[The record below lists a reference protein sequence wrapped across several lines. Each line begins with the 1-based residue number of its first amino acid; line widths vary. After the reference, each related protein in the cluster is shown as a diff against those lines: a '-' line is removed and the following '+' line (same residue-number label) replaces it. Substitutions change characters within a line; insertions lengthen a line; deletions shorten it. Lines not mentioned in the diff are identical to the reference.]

1 MEFFSDFG
9 FIGLFLSAFLAATI
23 LPLSSEI
30 VLVGLLLA
38 EMNPVL
44 LVAVATVGNVF
55 GSLINYGIG
64 FFGSDFLRIRVLH
77 ISEQQ
82 FERSKLRFRKFGTL
96 SLLFAWV
103 PVIGDPLTLMAG
115 VLRVNLMWFLVLVTL
130 GKLGRYLIIGYLT
143 LPNGFY
149 GGSIDNLDYIL

>member
-1 MEFFSDFG
+1 METFSDLG

-23 LPLSSEI
+23 LPLSSEV

-44 LVAVATVGNVF
+44 LIAVATVGNVL
-55 GSLINYGIG
+55 GSLVNYGIG
-64 FFGSDFLRIRVLH
+64 FFGSDFLRNRVLK

-103 PVIGDPLTLMAG
+103 PVIGDPLTLIAG
-115 VLRVNLMWFLVLVTL
+115 VLRVNFMWFLLLVTL
-130 GKLGRYLIIGYLT
+130 GKLGRYLVVAHVT
-143 LPNGFY
+143 LPNGF
-149 GGSIDNLDYIL
+149 